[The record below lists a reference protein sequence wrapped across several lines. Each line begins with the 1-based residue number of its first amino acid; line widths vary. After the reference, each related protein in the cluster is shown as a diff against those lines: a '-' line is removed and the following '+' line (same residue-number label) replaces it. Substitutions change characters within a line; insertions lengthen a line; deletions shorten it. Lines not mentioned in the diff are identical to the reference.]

1 MSGADLVSVVIYL
14 ESKGPGVVG
23 NALYWAF
30 FDISLEL
37 GCRFAVGQGCC
48 CRGSYVFWA
57 CSVEEPHGPGA
68 FGQPALCM

>member
-30 FDISLEL
+30 LISL
-37 GCRFAVGQGCC
+37 
-48 CRGSYVFWA
+48 WN
-57 CSVEEPHGPGA
+57 
-68 FGQPALCM
+68 